1 MTIKMATALD
11 LPPNISQEFYEKPQD
26 NEAVKTN
33 IEHRNVIL
41 NNNTLDLD
49 RGPDISNKHFGNTYE
64 LDISHSTII
73 GEKEDNDMNLD
84 CYYTVPLIQET
95 SSYGESGYNVTVN
108 IIASDKS
115 VILYE
120 HVYQYTTKCIEAE
133 YNLTHDITIDNQ
145 QSIDNVL
152 VYK

>member
-1 MTIKMATALD
+1 MATALD

-33 IEHRNVIL
+33 IEHRNVIS

-49 RGPDISNKHFGNTYE
+49 LDQGPDKHFGNTHE
-64 LDISHSTII
+64 LDIFHSTII
-73 GEKEDNDMNLD
+73 GEKEDNDINLD
-84 CYYTVPLIQET
+84 YCYTVPVIQET

-108 IIASDKS
+108 VMASDKS
-115 VILYE
+115 VIVYG

-133 YNLTHDITIDNQ
+133 YNLTHDITIDNH